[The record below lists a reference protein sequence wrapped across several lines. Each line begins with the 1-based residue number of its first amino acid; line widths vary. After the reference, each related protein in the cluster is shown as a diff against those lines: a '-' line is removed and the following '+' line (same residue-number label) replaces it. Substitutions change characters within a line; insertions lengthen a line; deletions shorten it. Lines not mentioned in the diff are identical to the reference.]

1 MNKIFKLITSI
12 SFLFFSIN
20 AALSEENFFN
30 EALKMYQNEK
40 YEDARFMLERNIVF
54 NPKDAKSY
62 LYLAKIYNHEEDQNK
77 EEYNLETTLLIEPN
91 NEEAILMLMKIALK
105 KSNYSKVNDLSQ
117 TFIKVCKK
125 LCDENNE
132 IQKSLKN
139 IEPATMSLDQNLNKI
154 LIIDFGSQFTQL
166 IARRIRELGVFSE
179 IVSHKKIKIKHI
191 DKSIKGIILSGGPL
205 NVYEINKYSFD
216 KKIINLSIPI
226 LGICFGHQ
234 ILSKLNGGRVKQSKH
249 REFGLANIY
258 KKNES
263 LLIKNFFNKQKSK
276 KVWMS
281 HADQVSKLPKNF
293 KVIASSTNSKFAIV
307 ENKLNKF
314 YGIQFHPEVTHT
326 ENGKK
331 LISNFIF
338 LICKIKRNWSSKDQK
353 IQLIKEVKDQ
363 VGSEKVICAL
373 SGGVDSSVVAQLLN
387 KAIGKKLYCIF
398 VNTGLLRKNE
408 EVQVVQTFKKRLKI
422 NLIYVNAEKE
432 FLKKLH
438 NVSDPEKK
446 RKIIGNLFIKIF
458 ERYAK
463 KIKNV
468 KFLAQGTLYPDL
480 IESRSVTGSQTSK
493 IKSHHNV
500 GGLPKKMKLKL
511 VEPLKFLFKD
521 EVRKLGLELNLNKDI
536 ISRHPF
542 PGPGLAIRMPGLIT
556 NEKIKIL
563 KEADYYF
570 IQALRDHGLYHKI
583 WQAYAALL
591 PVKTVGVMG
600 DNRTYEYLCLLRA
613 ITSEDG
619 MTADFYEFK
628 KSFMETISNKIVNS
642 IRGINRVVYDITSK
656 PPSTIELE

>member
-1 MNKIFKLITSI
+1 
-12 SFLFFSIN
+12 
-20 AALSEENFFN
+20 
-30 EALKMYQNEK
+30 
-40 YEDARFMLERNIVF
+40 
-54 NPKDAKSY
+54 
-62 LYLAKIYNHEEDQNK
+62 
-77 EEYNLETTLLIEPN
+77 
-91 NEEAILMLMKIALK
+91 
-105 KSNYSKVNDLSQ
+105 
-117 TFIKVCKK
+117 
-125 LCDENNE
+125 
-132 IQKSLKN
+132 
-139 IEPATMSLDQNLNKI
+139 MSLDQNLSKI
-154 LIIDFGSQFTQL
+154 LIVDFGSQFTQL
-166 IARRIRELGVFSE
+166 IARRIRELGIFSE
-179 IVSHKKIKIKHI
+179 IISHKKIKIKDI
-191 DKSIKGIILSGGPL
+191 DETIKGIILSGGPL
-205 NVYEINKYSFD
+205 NVYQLNKYSFD
-216 KKIINLSIPI
+216 KKILNRDIPI

-234 ILSKLNGGRVKQSKH
+234 ILSKLNGGKVKQSKH

-258 KKNES
+258 KKKDS
-263 LLIKNFFNKQKSK
+263 LLTNNFFTKQKFK

-281 HADQVSKLPKNF
+281 HADHVSKLPLDF
-293 KVIASSTNSKFAIV
+293 KVIASSNNSKFAIV
-307 ENKLNKF
+307 ENKIKKF
-314 YGIQFHPEVTHT
+314 YGVQFHPEVTHT

-331 LISNFIF
+331 IISNFIF
-338 LICKIKRNWSSKDQK
+338 LICKIKRNWSSKDQRIK
-353 IQLIKEVKDQ
+353 LIKDIKNQ
-363 VGSEKVICAL
+363 VGKDKVICAL

-408 EVQVVQTFKKRLKI
+408 EIQVVKTFKKKLRM

-432 FLKKLH
+432 FLKKLT
-438 NVSDPEKK
+438 NISDPEKK

-458 ERYAK
+458 ENYSK

-468 KFLAQGTLYPDL
+468 KYLAQGTLYPDL
-480 IESRSVTGSQTSK
+480 IESKSVTGSQTSK

-521 EVRKLGLELNLNKDI
+521 EVRKLGLELNLSKDI

-542 PGPGLAIRMPGLIT
+542 PGPGLAIRIPGIIT

-570 IQALRDHGLYHKI
+570 IQALKDYGLYDKI

-600 DNRTYEYLCLLRA
+600 DNRTYEYICLLRA

-619 MTADFYEFK
+619 MTADFFEFK
-628 KSFMETISNKIVNS
+628 KSFMQIISNKIVNS
-642 IRGINRVVYDITSK
+642 IRGINRVVYDVTSK

>member
-1 MNKIFKLITSI
+1 
-12 SFLFFSIN
+12 
-20 AALSEENFFN
+20 
-30 EALKMYQNEK
+30 
-40 YEDARFMLERNIVF
+40 
-54 NPKDAKSY
+54 
-62 LYLAKIYNHEEDQNK
+62 
-77 EEYNLETTLLIEPN
+77 
-91 NEEAILMLMKIALK
+91 
-105 KSNYSKVNDLSQ
+105 
-117 TFIKVCKK
+117 
-125 LCDENNE
+125 
-132 IQKSLKN
+132 
-139 IEPATMSLDQNLNKI
+139 MSLDQNLNKI

-166 IARRIRELGVFSE
+166 IARRIREFGVFSE
-179 IVSHKKIKIKHI
+179 LISHKKVKSSQIK
-191 DKSIKGIILSGGPL
+191 SNVKGIIFSGGPL
-205 NVYEINKYSFD
+205 NVYQLTSNTFD
-216 KKIINLSIPI
+216 KKILNLGIPI

-234 ILSKLNGGRVKQSKH
+234 ILSKFNGGKVKKSKY

-258 KKNES
+258 KKNNS
-263 LLIKNFFNKQKSK
+263 VLIEGFFNRNKTK

-281 HADQVSKLPKNF
+281 HADQVSKLPKTF
-293 KVIASSTNSKFAIV
+293 KVIASSKNSKFTIV
-307 ENKLNKF
+307 ESKTKKF
-314 YGIQFHPEVTHT
+314 FGVQFHPEVTHT

-331 LISNFIF
+331 IIYNFIF
-338 LICKIKRNWSSKDQK
+338 QICKIKKNWSAKNQK
-353 IQLIKEVKDQ
+353 TQLIKQVREQ
-363 VGSEKVICAL
+363 VGFNKVICAL

-408 EVQVVQTFKKRLKI
+408 EKQVVKTFKKKLKI

-432 FLKKLH
+432 FLRKLK
-438 NVSDPEKK
+438 NISDPEKK

-500 GGLPKKMKLKL
+500 GGLPKRMKLKL

-521 EVRKLGLELNLNKDI
+521 EVRKLGIELNLSKEI

-542 PGPGLAIRMPGLIT
+542 PGPGLAIRMPGFIT
-556 NEKIKIL
+556 KEKIHIL
-563 KEADYYF
+563 KQADDYF
-570 IQALRDHGLYHKI
+570 IKSLRDHGLYNKI

-619 MTADFYEFK
+619 MTADFYDFK
-628 KSFMETISNKIVNS
+628 KSFTQMVSNKIVNN

>member
-1 MNKIFKLITSI
+1 
-12 SFLFFSIN
+12 
-20 AALSEENFFN
+20 
-30 EALKMYQNEK
+30 
-40 YEDARFMLERNIVF
+40 
-54 NPKDAKSY
+54 
-62 LYLAKIYNHEEDQNK
+62 
-77 EEYNLETTLLIEPN
+77 
-91 NEEAILMLMKIALK
+91 
-105 KSNYSKVNDLSQ
+105 
-117 TFIKVCKK
+117 
-125 LCDENNE
+125 
-132 IQKSLKN
+132 
-139 IEPATMSLDQNLNKI
+139 MSLDKSLEKI

-166 IARRIRELGVFSE
+166 IARRIREIGIFSE
-179 IVSHKKIKIKHI
+179 IVSHKKIKNKDII
-191 DKSIKGIILSGGPL
+191 DSVKGIILSGGPL

-216 KKIINLSIPI
+216 KKIIENKIPV

-234 ILSKLNGGRVKQSKH
+234 ILSKLNGGKVKQSKH

-258 KKNES
+258 KKKDS
-263 LLIKNFFNKQKSK
+263 PLTKNFFIRKKMI

-293 KVIASSTNSKFAIV
+293 SVIASSQNSKFAIV
-307 ENKLNKF
+307 ENKIKKF
-314 YGIQFHPEVTHT
+314 YGVQFHPEVTHT

-338 LICKIKRNWSSKDQK
+338 EICKIKKNWSSKDQK
-353 IQLIKEVKDQ
+353 IKLIKEVRNQ
-363 VGSEKVICAL
+363 VSGSKVICAL

-387 KAIGKKLYCIF
+387 KAIGKNLYCIF

-408 EVQVVQTFKKRLKI
+408 EKQVISTFKKKLKM

-432 FLKKLH
+432 FIKKLK
-438 NVSDPEKK
+438 NISDPEKK

-480 IESRSVTGSQTSK
+480 IESKSVTGSQTSK

-521 EVRKLGLELNLNKDI
+521 EVRKLGLELNLSKEI

-542 PGPGLAIRMPGLIT
+542 PGPGLAIRMPGIIT
-556 NEKIKIL
+556 KEKINIL
-563 KEADYYF
+563 KEADHYF
-570 IQALRDHGLYHKI
+570 IQALRDHKLYHKI

-628 KSFMETISNKIVNS
+628 KSFIQEISNKIVNS

>member
-1 MNKIFKLITSI
+1 
-12 SFLFFSIN
+12 
-20 AALSEENFFN
+20 
-30 EALKMYQNEK
+30 
-40 YEDARFMLERNIVF
+40 
-54 NPKDAKSY
+54 
-62 LYLAKIYNHEEDQNK
+62 
-77 EEYNLETTLLIEPN
+77 
-91 NEEAILMLMKIALK
+91 
-105 KSNYSKVNDLSQ
+105 
-117 TFIKVCKK
+117 
-125 LCDENNE
+125 
-132 IQKSLKN
+132 
-139 IEPATMSLDQNLNKI
+139 MSLDKNLNKV
-154 LIIDFGSQFTQL
+154 LIIEFGSQFTQL
-166 IARRIRELGVFSE
+166 IARRTRELGVFSE
-179 IVSHKKIKIKHI
+179 IVSHKKIKFRDLDNTIG
-191 DKSIKGIILSGGPL
+191 GIILSGGPL
-205 NVYEINKYSFD
+205 NVYQINKYSFD
-216 KKIINLSIPI
+216 KKILNLDIPV

-258 KKNES
+258 KKNDS
-263 LLIKNFFNKQKSK
+263 LLTKNFFSK
-276 KVWMS
+276 KKIRKVWMS

-293 KVIASSTNSKFAIV
+293 KVVASSVNSKFAIV
-307 ENKLNKF
+307 ENKLKKF
-314 YGIQFHPEVTHT
+314 YGVQFHPEVTHT

-338 LICKIKRNWSSKDQK
+338 LICKIKKNWSAKDQK
-353 IQLIKEVKDQ
+353 IKLINDVKVQ
-363 VGSEKVICAL
+363 VGSDKVICAL

-408 EVQVVQTFKKRLKI
+408 EVQVVQTFKKRLKM

-432 FLKKLH
+432 FLKKLS
-438 NVSDPEKK
+438 NVIDPEKK

-463 KIKNV
+463 KIKDV

-480 IESRSVTGSQTSK
+480 IESKSVTGSQTSK

-500 GGLPKKMKLKL
+500 GGLPKRMKLKL
-511 VEPLKFLFKD
+511 VEPLKYLFKD
-521 EVRKLGLELNLNKDI
+521 EVRKLGLELNLSKDV

-619 MTADFYEFK
+619 MTADFYEFNK
-628 KSFMETISNKIVNS
+628 TFIQSISNKIVNS
-642 IRGINRVVYDITSK
+642 IRGINRVVYDVTSK

>member
-1 MNKIFKLITSI
+1 
-12 SFLFFSIN
+12 
-20 AALSEENFFN
+20 
-30 EALKMYQNEK
+30 
-40 YEDARFMLERNIVF
+40 
-54 NPKDAKSY
+54 
-62 LYLAKIYNHEEDQNK
+62 
-77 EEYNLETTLLIEPN
+77 
-91 NEEAILMLMKIALK
+91 
-105 KSNYSKVNDLSQ
+105 
-117 TFIKVCKK
+117 
-125 LCDENNE
+125 
-132 IQKSLKN
+132 
-139 IEPATMSLDQNLNKI
+139 MSLDQNLDKV

-179 IVSHKKIKIKHI
+179 IVSHKKIRISNI
-191 DKSIKGIILSGGPL
+191 NQSIRGIILSGGPL
-205 NVYEINKYSFD
+205 NVYQINKYSFD
-216 KKIINLSIPI
+216 KKILELNIPI

-249 REFGLANIY
+249 REFGLANIF
-258 KKNES
+258 KKRDS
-263 LLIKNFFNKQKSK
+263 LLTKNFYGIK
-276 KVWMS
+276 KTKEVWMS

-293 KVIASSTNSKFAIV
+293 YVIASSTNSKYAIV
-307 ENKLNKF
+307 ENKQKKF
-314 YGIQFHPEVTHT
+314 YGVQFHPEVTHT

-331 LISNFIF
+331 LISNFVF
-338 LICKIKRNWSSKDQK
+338 LVCKVKKNWSSRDQK
-353 IQLIKEVKDQ
+353 IKLIKEIRDQ
-363 VGSEKVICAL
+363 VGTHKVICAL

-408 EVQVVQTFKKRLKI
+408 ETQVVRTFKKKLKM
-422 NLIYVNAEKE
+422 NLIYVNAEKQ
-432 FLKKLH
+432 FLGKLK

-480 IESRSVTGSQTSK
+480 IESKSVTGSQTSK

-500 GGLPKKMKLKL
+500 GGLPKKMNLKL

-521 EVRKLGLELNLNKDI
+521 EVRKLGLELKLSKEI

-542 PGPGLAIRMPGLIT
+542 PGPGLAIRMPGIIT

-570 IQALRDHGLYHKI
+570 IQALKDHGLYHKI

-619 MTADFYEFK
+619 MTADFFEFK
-628 KSFMETISNKIVNS
+628 KSFLQTISNKIVNS
-642 IRGINRVVYDITSK
+642 IRGINRVVYDVTSK